1 MSFEIVPPQT
11 FRSDTGVNVSIKELP
26 NEPKVYI
33 LLTK

>member
-11 FRSDTGVNVSIKELP
+11 FRSDTVVNVSIKELP